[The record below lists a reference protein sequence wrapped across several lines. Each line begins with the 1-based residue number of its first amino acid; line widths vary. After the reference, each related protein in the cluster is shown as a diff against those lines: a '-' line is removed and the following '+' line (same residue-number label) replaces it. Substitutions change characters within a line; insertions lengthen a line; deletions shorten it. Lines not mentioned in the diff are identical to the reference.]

1 MDGLSATVAE
11 RLQALIYSE
20 RAVAYLQVDAGLTLV
35 GAGGHLEAY
44 GLADLRLGEPAAEQA
59 FFLEGLLP
67 PVETP
72 YVVPSMELASGRA
85 ADLHFFLDDDTLWV
99 VLLDVSTE
107 RDAARRMQQKAYDM
121 TLAQEREALFNR
133 RLEAANAA
141 LLATQRELEASREA
155 LVCAHDQV
163 QAQAAELAVWNK
175 TLEERVSAQLA
186 EIERMAR
193 LKRFFAPSLAELIV
207 SSGNE
212 RILESHRRDIAVLF
226 CDLRGFTAFA
236 ESAEPEE
243 VMALLHDYHAALV
256 PLIQAFEGT
265 LDRFVGDGLIV
276 YFNDPLPCPN
286 PVERAVGLAVAM
298 RDAVAALAQ
307 TWRRHGYKI
316 GFGIGIAQGFATLGQ
331 IGFEGRFDYSAI
343 GTVINAAA
351 RLCEAAKDGQI
362 LVTSRIAAAVAEVAD
377 VEEIGPLTLKGLSR
391 PLAVCNVEALK
402 NDYAKSA
409 SDIARGDGADRS
421 HPADVGLKS
430 AERACPST

>member
-1 MDGLSATVAE
+1 MEGLPATVAE
-11 RLQALIYSE
+11 QLQALTYRE
-20 RAVAYLQVDAGLTLV
+20 RAPAYLRVDAGLTLV
-35 GAGGHLEAY
+35 DAGGHLEAY

-72 YVVPSMELASGRA
+72 YVVPSMELASGRVA
-85 ADLHFFLDDDTLWV
+85 ELYFFLDADTVWV

-121 TLAQEREALFNR
+121 TLAQEREALLNR

-141 LLATQRELEASREA
+141 LLVTQRELEASREA
-155 LVCAHDQV
+155 LVRAHDQV
-163 QAQAAELAVWNK
+163 QEQAAELAVWNK
-175 TLEERVSAQLA
+175 TLEERVAAQLV

-243 VMALLHDYHAALV
+243 VMAVLHGYHAALV

-286 PVERAVGLAVAM
+286 PVERAVDLAVAM

-307 TWRRHGYKI
+307 SWRRHGYQI

-343 GTVINAAA
+343 GTVINTAA

-362 LVTSRIAAAVAEVAD
+362 LVTSRVAAAVAEVAD
-377 VEEIGPLTLKGLSR
+377 VREIGPLTLKGLSR

-402 NDYAKSA
+402 VA
-409 SDIARGDGADRS
+409 
-421 HPADVGLKS
+421 
-430 AERACPST
+430 

>member
-1 MDGLSATVAE
+1 MEGLPAALAE
-11 RLQALIYSE
+11 QLQALIYSD
-20 RAVAYLQVDAGLTLV
+20 RAVAYLQVDAGLNLV

-44 GLADLRLGEPAAEQA
+44 GLEGLRLGELASEQA

-72 YVVPSMELASGRA
+72 FAVPSVELASGRV
-85 ADLHFFLDDDTLWV
+85 ADLYFLLDDEAWWV

-121 TLAQEREALFNR
+121 TLAQEREALLNR

-141 LLATQRELEASREA
+141 LIATQRELEASHNA
-155 LVCAHDQV
+155 LADAHAQV
-163 QAQAAELAVWNK
+163 QAQAAELAAWNK
-175 TLEERVSAQLA
+175 TLEDRVATQLA
-186 EIERMAR
+186 EIERMSR
-193 LKRFFAPSLAELIV
+193 LKRFFAPTLAELIV

-243 VMALLHDYHAALV
+243 VMALLHGYHAALV
-256 PLIQAFEGT
+256 PLIQEFGGT
-265 LDRFVGDGLIV
+265 LDRFVGDGLMV

-286 PVERAVGLAVAM
+286 PAERAVSLAIAM

-307 TWRRHGYKI
+307 NWRRHDYEL

-343 GTVINAAA
+343 GTVINTAA
-351 RLCEAAKDGQI
+351 RLCEVAKDGQI
-362 LVTSRIAAAVAEVAD
+362 LVTSRIAIAAAELAD
-377 VEEIGPLTLKGLSR
+377 IKEIGPLTFKGLRR
-391 PLAVCNVEALK
+391 PLAVSNVEALK
-402 NDYAKSA
+402 MPETSKVA
-409 SDIARGDGADRS
+409 
-421 HPADVGLKS
+421 
-430 AERACPST
+430 

>member
-1 MDGLSATVAE
+1 MEGLPASVTE
-11 RLQALIYSE
+11 QLQALTYGE
-20 RAVAYLQVDAGLTLV
+20 RAVAYLQVDAELNLV

-44 GLADLRLGEPAAEQA
+44 GLAGLRLGEPVAEQA

-72 YVVPSMELASGRA
+72 YVVPSMELASGHA
-85 ADLHFFLDDDTLWV
+85 ADLYFLLQDETWWV
-99 VLLDVSTE
+99 VLLDVSAARE
-107 RDAARRMQQKAYDM
+107 AARRMQQKAYDM
-121 TLAQEREALFNR
+121 TLAQEREALLNR

-141 LLATQRELEASREA
+141 LLATQRELEASRDA
-155 LVCAHDQV
+155 LARAHDQV
-163 QAQAAELAVWNK
+163 QAQAVELAAWNK

-212 RILESHRRDIAVLF
+212 RILESHRRDVAVLF

-243 VMALLHDYHAALV
+243 VMVLLHDYHAALV
-256 PLIQAFEGT
+256 PLIQQFEGT
-265 LDRFVGDGLIV
+265 LDRFVGDGLMV

-286 PVERAVGLAVAM
+286 PAERAVSLAVAM
-298 RDAVAALAQ
+298 RGAVTTLAQ
-307 TWRRHGYKI
+307 TWRRRDYQL

-343 GTVINAAA
+343 GTVINTAA
-351 RLCEAAKDGQI
+351 RLCESAKDGQI
-362 LVTSRIAAAVAEVAD
+362 LVTSRVAAAVAEAASVT
-377 VEEIGPLTLKGLSR
+377 EIGQLTFKGLSR
-391 PLAVCNVEALK
+391 PLAVSNVEALK
-402 NDYAKSA
+402 AA
-409 SDIARGDGADRS
+409 
-421 HPADVGLKS
+421 
-430 AERACPST
+430 

>member
-1 MDGLSATVAE
+1 MEGLPATVVE
-11 RLQALIYSE
+11 QLQALICSE

-67 PVETP
+67 PVVTP
-72 YVVPSMELASGRA
+72 YVVPSMELVSGRV
-85 ADLHFFLDDDTLWV
+85 ADVHLFLHADALWV
-99 VLLDVSTE
+99 VLLDVSAE

-121 TLAQEREALFNR
+121 TLAQEREALLNR
-133 RLEAANAA
+133 RLEAGNAA
-141 LLATQRELEASREA
+141 LLATQRDLEASRDA
-155 LVCAHDQV
+155 LARAHEQV

-175 TLEERVSAQLA
+175 TLEERVAAQLA

-193 LKRFFAPSLAELIV
+193 FKRFFAPALAELLV

-243 VMALLHDYHAALV
+243 VMVLLHDYHAALV

-265 LDRFVGDGLIV
+265 LDRFVGDGLMV
-276 YFNDPLPCPN
+276 YFNDPLPCPD
-286 PVERAVGLAVAM
+286 PAERAVALAVAM
-298 RDAVAALAQ
+298 RAAVAELAQ
-307 TWRRHGYKI
+307 KWRRHEYQL

-343 GTVINAAA
+343 GTVINTAA

-362 LVTSRIAAAVAEVAD
+362 LVTSRVAAAVAEAAD
-377 VEEIGPLTLKGLSR
+377 VRGIGPLTIKGLSR
-391 PLAVCNVEALK
+391 PLAICNVEALK
-402 NDYAKSA
+402 VA
-409 SDIARGDGADRS
+409 
-421 HPADVGLKS
+421 
-430 AERACPST
+430 

>member
-1 MDGLSATVAE
+1 MEGLPATVAE
-11 RLQALIYSE
+11 RLQALTYAE

-35 GAGGHLEAY
+35 GVGGQLEAY
-44 GLADLRLGEPAAEQA
+44 GLAELRVGGPAVEQA

-72 YVVPSMELASGRA
+72 YVVPSMELKSGRA
-85 ADLHFFLDDDTLWV
+85 ADLHFFLQDDTLWV
-99 VLLDVSTE
+99 VLLDVSAE

-121 TLAQEREALFNR
+121 TLAQEREAQLNR
-133 RLEAANAA
+133 QLEAANTA
-141 LLATQRELEASREA
+141 LLATQSELKASHDA
-155 LVCAHDQV
+155 LANTHDQL
-163 QAQAAELAVWNK
+163 QAQAAELAAWNN
-175 TLEERVSAQLA
+175 TLEERVAAQVA

-193 LKRFFAPSLAELIV
+193 LKRFFAPTLAELIV

-286 PVERAVGLAVAM
+286 PAERAVGLAIAM
-298 RDAVAALAQ
+298 RDAVMALAQ
-307 TWRRHGYKI
+307 IWRRRDYQI

-343 GTVINAAA
+343 GTVINTAA
-351 RLCEAAKDGQI
+351 RLCETAKDGQI
-362 LVTSRIAAAVAEVAD
+362 LVTSRIAAAVAETAD
-377 VEEIGPLTLKGLSR
+377 VREIGPLTFKGLSR

-402 NDYAKSA
+402 
-409 SDIARGDGADRS
+409 
-421 HPADVGLKS
+421 V
-430 AERACPST
+430 T

>member
-1 MDGLSATVAE
+1 MEGLPATVAE
-11 RLQALIYSE
+11 QLQALTYGE
-20 RAVAYLQVDAGLTLV
+20 RAVAYLQVDAELNLV

-44 GLADLRLGEPAAEQA
+44 GLAGLHFGEPAAEQA
-59 FFLEGLLP
+59 YFLEGLLP

-72 YVVPSMELASGRA
+72 YVVPSMELGSGRV
-85 ADLHFFLDDDTLWV
+85 ADLHFCLQDDTCWV
-99 VLLDVSTE
+99 VLLDVSAE

-121 TLAQEREALFNR
+121 TLAQEREALLNR

-141 LLATQRELEASREA
+141 LLATQCELQASRDA
-155 LVCAHDQV
+155 LARAHDQV
-163 QAQAAELAVWNK
+163 QAQAAELATWNK
-175 TLEERVSAQLA
+175 TLEERVAAQVV
-186 EIERMAR
+186 EIEQMAR

-243 VMALLHDYHAALV
+243 VMTLLHDYHAALV

-265 LDRFVGDGLIV
+265 LDRFVGDGLMV

-286 PVERAVGLAVAM
+286 SAERAVSLAIAM
-298 RDAVAALAQ
+298 RGAVAALAQ
-307 TWRRHGYKI
+307 TWRRHDYQL

-343 GTVINAAA
+343 GTVINTAA

-377 VEEIGPLTLKGLSR
+377 VREIGPLTLKGLSR
-391 PLAVCNVEALK
+391 PLAVGNVEALK
-402 NDYAKSA
+402 VA
-409 SDIARGDGADRS
+409 
-421 HPADVGLKS
+421 
-430 AERACPST
+430 

>member
-1 MDGLSATVAE
+1 MEGLPATVVE
-11 RLQALIYSE
+11 QLEALICGE

-35 GAGGHLEAY
+35 GAGGNLEAY
-44 GLADLRLGEPAAEQA
+44 GLAGLRLGEPVAEQA

-72 YVVPSMELASGRA
+72 CVVPSMELASGRV
-85 ADLHFFLDDDTLWV
+85 ADIHLFLQAETLWV

-121 TLAQEREALFNR
+121 TLAQEREALLNR
-133 RLEAANAA
+133 RLEAGNAA
-141 LLATQRELEASREA
+141 LLATQRDLEASRDA
-155 LVCAHDQV
+155 LARAHEQV

-175 TLEERVSAQLA
+175 TLEERVAAQLA

-193 LKRFFAPSLAELIV
+193 FKRFFAPALAELLV

-256 PLIQAFEGT
+256 PLIQAFDGT
-265 LDRFVGDGLIV
+265 LDRFVGDGLMV
-276 YFNDPLPCPN
+276 YFNDPLPCPD
-286 PVERAVGLAVAM
+286 PAERAVALAVAM
-298 RDAVAALAQ
+298 RAAVAELAQ
-307 TWRRHGYKI
+307 KWRRHEYQL

-343 GTVINAAA
+343 GTVINTAA

-362 LVTSRIAAAVAEVAD
+362 LVTSRVAAAVAEAAD
-377 VEEIGPLTLKGLSR
+377 VRGIGPLTIKGLSR
-391 PLAVCNVEALK
+391 PLAICNVEALK
-402 NDYAKSA
+402 VA
-409 SDIARGDGADRS
+409 
-421 HPADVGLKS
+421 
-430 AERACPST
+430 

>member
-1 MDGLSATVAE
+1 MEGLPASVAE
-11 RLQALIYSE
+11 QLQALIFGE
-20 RAVAYLQVDAGLTLV
+20 RAVAYLQVDAGFNLV
-35 GAGGHLEAY
+35 GAGGDLDAY
-44 GLADLRLGEPAAEQA
+44 GLAGLRLGEPAAEQA

-72 YVVPSMELASGRA
+72 YVVPSMELGSGSV
-85 ADLHFFLDDDTLWV
+85 ADLHFFLQDDTCWV
-99 VLLDVSTE
+99 MLLDASAE

-121 TLAQEREALFNR
+121 TLAQEREALLNR

-141 LLATQRELEASREA
+141 LLATQRELEASRDDLA
-155 LVCAHDQV
+155 RAHDQV
-163 QAQAAELAVWNK
+163 QAQAAELASWNK
-175 TLEERVSAQLA
+175 TLEERVAAQVV
-186 EIERMAR
+186 EIEQMAR

-243 VMALLHDYHAALV
+243 VMTLLHDYHAALV

-265 LDRFVGDGLIV
+265 LDRFVGDGLMV

-286 PVERAVGLAVAM
+286 SAERAVSLAIAM

-307 TWRRHGYKI
+307 SWHRHDYQL

-343 GTVINAAA
+343 GTVINTAA
-351 RLCEAAKDGQI
+351 RLCEAAKDGQVLI
-362 LVTSRIAAAVAEVAD
+362 TSRVAAAVAGVAD
-377 VEEIGPLTLKGLSR
+377 IREIGPLTFKGLRR

-402 NDYAKSA
+402 AA
-409 SDIARGDGADRS
+409 
-421 HPADVGLKS
+421 
-430 AERACPST
+430 

>member
-212 RILESHRRDIAVLF
+212 RILESHRRDVAVLF

-286 PVERAVGLAVAM
+286 PAERAVGLAVAM

-307 TWRRHGYKI
+307 AWRRHDYQI
-316 GFGIGIAQGFATLGQ
+316 GFGIGVAQGFATLGQ

-343 GTVINAAA
+343 GTVITTAA
-351 RLCEAAKDGQI
+351 RLC
-362 LVTSRIAAAVAEVAD
+362 
-377 VEEIGPLTLKGLSR
+377 
-391 PLAVCNVEALK
+391 
-402 NDYAKSA
+402 
-409 SDIARGDGADRS
+409 
-421 HPADVGLKS
+421 
-430 AERACPST
+430 

>member
-226 CDLRGFTAFA
+226 CDLRGFTSFA

-256 PLIQAFEGT
+256 PLIQRFEGT

-307 TWRRHGYKI
+307 AWRRHDYQI
-316 GFGIGIAQGFATLGQ
+316 GFGIGVAQGFATLGQ

-343 GTVINAAA
+343 GTVINTAA
-351 RLCEAAKDGQI
+351 RLCETAKDGQI
-362 LVTSRIAAAVAEVAD
+362 LVTSRVAAAVAEVAD
-377 VEEIGPLTLKGLSR
+377 VKEIGPLTFKGLSR

-402 NDYAKSA
+402 VAQRGSQGAQPLGTNRPPHDAVLKR
-409 SDIARGDGADRS
+409 ARRR
-421 HPADVGLKS
+421 P
-430 AERACPST
+430 